1 MTTEPAGN
9 RYITSPW
16 QLREGEWWEVA
27 RRVVSHIQEHRLLL
41 TAAGVSFYGFLSLF
55 PAIASMVFLYGL
67 LTDSGGLEAHLSI
80 LSQVLP
86 PGAVNIISDRL
97 EDLVKSSNS
106 PEVGLGLLLSLA
118 LSFWSAS
125 RGVAALVDV
134 IGVAYRQPDTRSFLR
149 SALVSL
155 VLTLGMIVMLIMTLS
170 AIAGIPA
177 LTKLLNMPS
186 IFEQLILIARWPVMI
201 AAVAASLFALY
212 RLAPDRRMA
221 KWSWIAPGVLF
232 ATAVWA
238 GMSALFSFYVES
250 FGNYE
255 ATFGALTSIVIL
267 MLWMNY
273 SVLII
278 AIGAELNAEL
288 EFTTKIDTTVSPSMP
303 MGYRGATVADDIKP
317 L

>member
-1 MTTEPAGN
+1 
-9 RYITSPW
+9 
-16 QLREGEWWEVA
+16 
-27 RRVVSHIQEHRLLL
+27 
-41 TAAGVSFYGFLSLF
+41 
-55 PAIASMVFLYGL
+55 MVFLYGL

-155 VLTLGMIVMLIMTLS
+155 VLTLGMIIMLIMTLS